1 MDIVVHRLVAAL
13 AFFLRLMPGYETQV
27 KPLLEVLQSRDIL
40 KRKLTKGDGW
50 DGEGGISKK
59 DARKLVSEVAEKLCA

>member
-1 MDIVVHRLVAAL
+1 
-13 AFFLRLMPGYETQV
+13 MPGYETQV